1 MRRFAACFSTAQG
14 QRGLPTSCVP
24 QFCDGLAPARTQQ
37 THDGIFVP
45 DSDIDADPT
54 DGPGDDL
61 DGELLSPLERSW
73 PREPETWGRRSV
85 ISPHRALV
93 AAPDDDTAPG
103 SDRGKSH
110 GSPGAPTRALP
121 PERRSSS
128 DEDTP
133 ADGAT
138 RSVGS
143 DLTRSSSSSSEED
156 DDAVTPLKLTTP
168 TKSCLRPQSS
178 CSSLDSESEIEAF
191 EETQKSLRR
200 AEDPRRVRFRDKTL
214 DAVVTI
220 PNLEDYGWRARRDCY
235 WQPEEYAQMA
245 RSRVRLERAVLET
258 GGRAVIPGESRRGL
272 GLVCEPET
280 RLARAS
286 KIQQTARAVLRM
298 HANGA
303 TPGRLARFATDASRW
318 ATRNALICAEKD
330 LAAAQDALRD
340 ASWTRRAPSP
350 PPSQSYVVSTPVDM
364 PRCDSNT
371 ASTDGLASMIR
382 HDSLNDLTDLDRH
395 VHDGSPLSFSEYQT
409 SETRRRIAPATPS
422 PPCAVRSAA

>member
-1 MRRFAACFSTAQG
+1 M
-14 QRGLPTSCVP
+14 
-24 QFCDGLAPARTQQ
+24 
-37 THDGIFVP
+37 
-45 DSDIDADPT
+45 
-54 DGPGDDL
+54 
-61 DGELLSPLERSW
+61 
-73 PREPETWGRRSV
+73 
-85 ISPHRALV
+85 
-93 AAPDDDTAPG
+93 
-103 SDRGKSH
+103 
-110 GSPGAPTRALP
+110 
-121 PERRSSS
+121 
-128 DEDTP
+128 
-133 ADGAT
+133 
-138 RSVGS
+138 
-143 DLTRSSSSSSEED
+143 
-156 DDAVTPLKLTTP
+156 
-168 TKSCLRPQSS
+168 
-178 CSSLDSESEIEAF
+178 
-191 EETQKSLRR
+191 
-200 AEDPRRVRFRDKTL
+200 
-214 DAVVTI
+214 
-220 PNLEDYGWRARRDCY
+220 
-235 WQPEEYAQMA
+235 
-245 RSRVRLERAVLET
+245 LET

-340 ASWTRRAPSP
+340 ASWARRAPSP

-395 VHDGSPLSFSEYQT
+395 VHDGSPLAFSEYQT

>member
-24 QFCDGLAPARTQQ
+24 PFCDGLGPARPHQ
-37 THDGIFVP
+37 HDPLVDVP
-45 DSDIDADPT
+45 DSD
-54 DGPGDDL
+54 DGASTPRAEDDL

-235 WQPEEYAQMA
+235 WQPEEYAQMVSISA
-245 RSRVRLERAVLET
+245 SHGFQAVSR
-258 GGRAVIPGESRRGL
+258 
-272 GLVCEPET
+272 
-280 RLARAS
+280 
-286 KIQQTARAVLRM
+286 
-298 HANGA
+298 H
-303 TPGRLARFATDASRW
+303 
-318 ATRNALICAEKD
+318 
-330 LAAAQDALRD
+330 
-340 ASWTRRAPSP
+340 RRADWPIG
-350 PPSQSYVVSTPVDM
+350 
-364 PRCDSNT
+364 
-371 ASTDGLASMIR
+371 AG
-382 HDSLNDLTDLDRH
+382 H
-395 VHDGSPLSFSEYQT
+395 VT
-409 SETRRRIAPATPS
+409 
-422 PPCAVRSAA
+422 VRS

>member
-1 MRRFAACFSTAQG
+1 MRPFAACFATAEG

-24 QFCDGLAPARTQQ
+24 AFCDPLGPRRPQQ

-235 WQPEEYAQMA
+235 WQPEEYAQMVSISASHGFQAVPRHRRASSRSDEVAGGLGFDFGPFRTVSVHAGAVA
-245 RSRVRLERAVLET
+245 RPARA
-258 GGRAVIPGESRRGL
+258 GRPRDGRAGGDSR
-272 GLVCEPET
+272 
-280 RLARAS
+280 
-286 KIQQTARAVLRM
+286 
-298 HANGA
+298 
-303 TPGRLARFATDASRW
+303 
-318 ATRNALICAEKD
+318 
-330 LAAAQDALRD
+330 
-340 ASWTRRAPSP
+340 
-350 PPSQSYVVSTPVDM
+350 
-364 PRCDSNT
+364 
-371 ASTDGLASMIR
+371 
-382 HDSLNDLTDLDRH
+382 
-395 VHDGSPLSFSEYQT
+395 
-409 SETRRRIAPATPS
+409 
-422 PPCAVRSAA
+422 

>member
-24 QFCDGLAPARTQQ
+24 PFCDPARPHE
-37 THDGIFVP
+37 HDALVDGP
-45 DSDIDADPT
+45 DSD
-54 DGPGDDL
+54 DGASTPRGDDDL
-61 DGELLSPLERSW
+61 DGELLSPLEASRGW

-93 AAPDDDTAPG
+93 AAPDDDTLPG
-103 SDRGKSH
+103 TDRGKSH

-178 CSSLDSESEIEAF
+178 CSSLDSESEVEAF

-340 ASWTRRAPSP
+340 ASWARRAPSP

-395 VHDGSPLSFSEYQT
+395 VHDGSPLAFSEYQT

>member
-1 MRRFAACFSTAQG
+1 MRRFACFGGAPTA
-14 QRGLPTSCVP
+14 RLASSSCLGTH
-24 QFCDGLAPARTQQ
+24 FCDGVVPARP
-37 THDGIFVP
+37 HDGIDGP
-45 DSDIDADPT
+45 DSD
-54 DGPGDDL
+54 DGASTPRGDDDL
-61 DGELLSPLERSW
+61 DGELLSPLEASRGW

-178 CSSLDSESEIEAF
+178 CSSLDSESEVEAF

-235 WQPEEYAQMA
+235 WQPEEYAQMVSISA
-245 RSRVRLERAVLET
+245 SHGFQAVSRHRRASSRSDEVA
-258 GGRAVIPGESRRGL
+258 GGLGFDFGPFRTVSVMSSDSIGPRRREAASGWSGRCSRRAG
-272 GLVCEPET
+272 GPSSPVN
-280 RLARAS
+280 RDGVSGWSAS
-286 KIQQTARAVLRM
+286 PK
-298 HANGA
+298 
-303 TPGRLARFATDASRW
+303 
-318 ATRNALICAEKD
+318 
-330 LAAAQDALRD
+330 
-340 ASWTRRAPSP
+340 
-350 PPSQSYVVSTPVDM
+350 
-364 PRCDSNT
+364 
-371 ASTDGLASMIR
+371 
-382 HDSLNDLTDLDRH
+382 LD
-395 VHDGSPLSFSEYQT
+395 
-409 SETRRRIAPATPS
+409 
-422 PPCAVRSAA
+422 

>member
-1 MRRFAACFSTAQG
+1 MRRFACFGGAPAARLASS
-14 QRGLPTSCVP
+14 SCLGTN
-24 QFCDGLAPARTQQ
+24 FCDGVGPARP
-37 THDGIFVP
+37 HDGIEVP

-54 DGPGDDL
+54 DGPGDEL

-178 CSSLDSESEIEAF
+178 CSSLDSESEVEAF

-235 WQPEEYAQMA
+235 WQPEEYAQMVSISA
-245 RSRVRLERAVLET
+245 SHGFQAVSRHRRASSRSDEVAGGLGFDFGPFQTVSVMSSDSIGPRRR
-258 GGRAVIPGESRRGL
+258 GRASGWSGPCSRRAG
-272 GLVCEPET
+272 GP
-280 RLARAS
+280 
-286 KIQQTARAVLRM
+286 
-298 HANGA
+298 
-303 TPGRLARFATDASRW
+303 
-318 ATRNALICAEKD
+318 
-330 LAAAQDALRD
+330 
-340 ASWTRRAPSP
+340 
-350 PPSQSYVVSTPVDM
+350 
-364 PRCDSNT
+364 
-371 ASTDGLASMIR
+371 
-382 HDSLNDLTDLDRH
+382 
-395 VHDGSPLSFSEYQT
+395 
-409 SETRRRIAPATPS
+409 
-422 PPCAVRSAA
+422 